1 MTMSASK
8 KSPAYLG
15 TLAFGLVLEERN
27 RQIEAK
33 GYTRAH
39 DDIEHGNE
47 ELAAASA
54 FYLLPSWMNPDVCH
68 ADEGGQLTLQSLGEM
83 VGQGAWEGIHRDE
96 DSPESDLELRIR
108 NVIRGCAL
116 GLAELERLVRM
127 QKGGR

>member
-33 GYTRAH
+33 GYTHAH
-39 DDIEHGNE
+39 DDTEHGSE
-47 ELAAASA
+47 ELAAAAA
-54 FYLLPSWMNPDVCH
+54 FHLLPAWMNPDVCT
-68 ADEGGQLTLQSLGEM
+68 ASSRGGLELTPLQEV
-83 VGQGAWEGIHRDE
+83 VGQGAWEGISRDH
-96 DSPESDLELRIR
+96 DDPQDDLELRIR

-116 GLAELERLVRM
+116 GLAELERLVRI